1 MPMSGEEI
9 MRRIRLAIPDAE
21 IDLKAFA
28 GDDDHWEAVVRSAAF
43 RGIPRVRQHQMVYR
57 AIGEDMG
64 GRLHAL
70 KLTTAAL
77 ETDGLGSSR
86 KD

>member
-1 MPMSGEEI
+1 MPMAGDEI
-9 MRRIRLAIPDAE
+9 IRRIRLALPDAE
-21 IDLKAFA
+21 IDLMDLA

-43 RGIPRVRQHQMVYR
+43 RGVPRVRQHQMVYR

-77 ETDGLGSSR
+77 GEPG